1 MLAPEGLR
9 LLALARYT
17 LSRFG
22 SVCEAVRSL
31 REIDLRNA
39 SKAEV
44 GKLSGLVIEVIVS
57 C

>member
-1 MLAPEGLR
+1 MLAPEELR

-17 LSRFG
+17 LRRFG

-39 SKAEV
+39 SKAVEMR
-44 GKLSGLVIEVIVS
+44 K
-57 C
+57 